1 MTRRRNSQQ
10 RAAQAALPR
19 FPDVDSYLVIDDTDE
34 NASQILFVALDG
46 LRLATWRRSG
56 SE

>member
-1 MTRRRNSQQ
+1 MIRGRNSQQ
-10 RAAQAALPR
+10 RAAQAALSR
-19 FPDVDSYLVIDDTDE
+19 LPDVDSYLVIDDTDE
-34 NASQILFVALDG
+34 NASEILFVALDG

>member
-1 MTRRRNSQQ
+1 MTRRYNSHQ

-19 FPDVDSYLVIDDTDE
+19 FPDVDRYLVIDDTDE

-46 LRLATWRRSG
+46 LCLATWRG
-56 SE
+56 ADSE